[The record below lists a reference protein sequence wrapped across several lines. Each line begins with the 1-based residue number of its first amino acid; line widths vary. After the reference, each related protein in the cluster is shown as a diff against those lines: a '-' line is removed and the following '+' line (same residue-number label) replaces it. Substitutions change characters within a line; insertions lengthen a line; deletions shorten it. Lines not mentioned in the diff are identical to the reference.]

1 MPSSSNKGAQAGKG
15 GGSRGESS
23 RLSRDVVD
31 LQASTTEAAE
41 NLIAEGIP
49 ARILELHAL
58 HQSLRTAGNASEAT
72 AARINTEG
80 SSPPSLP
87 SPGNPPSPPARTGV
101 GPGGGEEKEAVE
113 KAEGVGKE
121 GGEGEEAGKIDHVN
135 AEVFALFRRVKAL
148 VLRLV
153 EDLGVLSRLPPSRPP
168 VLPPSPPQCKR
179 YPLVADFKQAVAQ
192 MDRQQILSL
201 SESVMVGWAGEWEA
215 RGGGMALGDS
225 FFGFRRGM
233 AGAWAETGRGIRNS
247 YLLIHDKLMKNQD
260 RLKQASKPP
269 RHSSH
274 MVC

>member
-1 MPSSSNKGAQAGKG
+1 MPSSSNKGAQAGNG
-15 GGSRGESS
+15 GRSRGESS

-80 SSPPSLP
+80 SSPPSHP
-87 SPGNPPSPPARTGV
+87 SPENPPSPPARTGV
-101 GPGGGEEKEAVE
+101 GPGGGEEKEGVG

-153 EDLGVLSRLPPSRPP
+153 EDLGVLR
-168 VLPPSPPQCKR
+168 
-179 YPLVADFKQAVAQ
+179 
-192 MDRQQILSL
+192 
-201 SESVMVGWAGEWEA
+201 
-215 RGGGMALGDS
+215 
-225 FFGFRRGM
+225 
-233 AGAWAETGRGIRNS
+233 
-247 YLLIHDKLMKNQD
+247 
-260 RLKQASKPP
+260 
-269 RHSSH
+269 
-274 MVC
+274 